1 MDEEEMRM
9 LWGQNDNLTDD
20 QKKRLDDM
28 FNIDNFDEELED
40 DVLDYEDLD
49 EEEIL
54 ARQKELYNLSDEG
67 KEMLRDIRGL
77 HNSRI
82 IKMDSLVFNSVKL
95 VQDSDDEIDD
105 VEFSPEYLKFI
116 TWFDDERREGTL
128 YIKYLNNIDRF
139 EEALNDGLENEDED
153 NIFAYFK
160 KKYIEKVRGVVK
172 DIDEPLSGL
181 EVEAANRFEI
191 LSNSEK
197 DLISLFNNINNLPE
211 EYYDNGKL
219 SWKTLKSLL

>member
-1 MDEEEMRM
+1 MEEEEMRM

-40 DVLDYEDLD
+40 DVPDYEDLD

-105 VEFSPEYLKFI
+105 VEFSAEYLKFI

-181 EVEAANRFEI
+181 EVEASNRFEI

-219 SWKTLKSLL
+219 SWKTLRSLL

>member
-40 DVLDYEDLD
+40 DVPDYEDLD

-219 SWKTLKSLL
+219 SWETLKSLL